1 VNQEAYYANSIREG
15 DKLIQLAFF
24 SVVALHRT
32 HLLILIVNIA
42 RLMKLIG
49 TFASA
54 EVQSNQ
60 LRSGSC
66 PSLGHVY
73 IRVDIAV

>member
-1 VNQEAYYANSIREG
+1 EG

-54 EVQSNQ
+54 EGGYRR
-60 LRSGSC
+60 LKF
-66 PSLGHVY
+66 LYAILLLFHVSRY
-73 IRVDIAV
+73 IKRILYLWHVDLKI